1 MYQSGEL
8 YAYKNIVHLL
18 SDELDSKQH
27 RPVLGKLKNLELIT
41 IASIMPTGSCLMQ
54 KL

>member
-18 SDELDSKQH
+18 SDKLDYKTTDYMA
-27 RPVLGKLKNLELIT
+27 VK
-41 IASIMPTGSCLMQ
+41 
-54 KL
+54 